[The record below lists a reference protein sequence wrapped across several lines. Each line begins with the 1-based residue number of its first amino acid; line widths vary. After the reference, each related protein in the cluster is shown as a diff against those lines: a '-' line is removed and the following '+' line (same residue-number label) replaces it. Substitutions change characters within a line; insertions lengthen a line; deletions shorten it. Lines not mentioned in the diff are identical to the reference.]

1 MPDLGNLETP
11 WESTIAAIAKQIR
24 SEEKEIA
31 RAMRLQE
38 RGLPGAMQWTNEARA
53 RGLAQSQITRS
64 KQR

>member
-11 WESTIAAIAKQIR
+11 WESTIAAIAA
-24 SEEKEIA
+24 EIA
-31 RAMRLQE
+31 REERQRTRAVRLDA